1 MRINVL
7 LTEQDLLFIHIQNR
21 REFYYKRFLENYGTN
36 TDIEL
41 FDNHSPVQTA
51 CYFLDNPD
59 ANIKLSIV
67 RNPML
72 EKLVYGDG
80 AEQEH

>member
-1 MRINVL
+1 MKNNV

-21 REFYYKRFLENYGTN
+21 RNYKKFLENYGTN

-41 FDNHSPVQTA
+41 FDNVPVQTN
-51 CYFLDNPD
+51 CYFLDNAD
-59 ANIKLSIV
+59 ANIKLSAII

-72 EKLVYGDG
+72 EKNMAMG
-80 AEQEH
+80 